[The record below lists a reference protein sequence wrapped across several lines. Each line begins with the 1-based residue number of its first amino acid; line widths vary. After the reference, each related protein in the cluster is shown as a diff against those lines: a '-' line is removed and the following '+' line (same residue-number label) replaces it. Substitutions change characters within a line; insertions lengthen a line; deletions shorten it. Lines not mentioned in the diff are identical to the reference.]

1 MGSRLPTHTK
11 NLHPLNLCIPY
22 IGIFS
27 RVELVILVGVGGSIP
42 GRPNNTV
49 ERGDVVVSQPEFQG
63 GPLYVHC
70 TGKPSI
76 LRLNEILHQT
86 KGSRPVCSAEADLGQ
101 DG

>member
-1 MGSRLPTHTK
+1 MWSSVLK
-11 NLHPLNLCIPY
+11 
-22 IGIFS
+22 GIFS

-70 TGKPSI
+70 TGKQFYIYHSWDMYV
-76 LRLNEILHQT
+76 LT
-86 KGSRPVCSAEADLGQ
+86 DKAV
-101 DG
+101 